1 MQEYPVKRGQ
11 TKDLEE
17 RMAKG
22 LVDIFGVEPE
32 EKDGHYIISYKAIR
46 RLEVWPGEK
55 NKTAFVDTESDIS
68 AADEDIL
75 DSNKKFR
82 HYLDLLTGFSTKER
96 VKRAKPKEE

>member
-17 RMAKG
+17 RLIKG
-22 LVDIFGVEPE
+22 FVDIFGVEAE
-32 EKDGHYIISYKAIR
+32 EKDGHYSIAYGAIK

-55 NKTAFVDTESDIS
+55 GKTVFVDTESDINAS
-68 AADEDIL
+68 DDLIL

-82 HYLDLLTGFSTKER
+82 VYLDLITGFSTKER
-96 VKRAKPKEE
+96 VKRAKPKE

>member
-17 RMAKG
+17 RMVKG
-22 LVDIFGVEPE
+22 LKEIFGTEPE
-32 EKDGHYIISYKAIR
+32 EKGGHYIISYKAIR

-55 NKTAFVDTESDIS
+55 NKTAFVDTESDIT
-68 AADEDIL
+68 AGDEDIL
-75 DSNKKFR
+75 DTNRKFR
-82 HYLDLLTGFSTKER
+82 QYLDLLTGFSTKER